1 MASGCVINYG
11 PKSVARFVSGCAT
24 NYGLKPVTCSS
35 RRKEFSEVAETV
47 RILFIGDIVGRPG
60 RHAIQKWLPSLR
72 KELCLDFV
80 IANGEN
86 AAGGIGITEGTA
98 KELLGAGVDCLTTGN
113 HVWKQK
119 EAMQLLA
126 RENRV
131 LRPANFPP
139 GAPGSGWVVLPIK
152 GKNAHIAVVNIMGQ
166 VFMKPI
172 LDCPFKTLDIVLEQ
186 IHPKTPLI
194 VVDFHAEATSEKQA
208 FAYYADGRVTAVIG
222 THTHVATADE
232 RLMPKGTAFITD
244 VGTTSG

>member
-35 RRKEFSEVAETV
+35 PRKEFSEVAETV

-98 KELLGAGVDCLTTGN
+98 KELLGAALT
-113 HVWKQK
+113 V
-119 EAMQLLA
+119 
-126 RENRV
+126 
-131 LRPANFPP
+131 
-139 GAPGSGWVVLPIK
+139 
-152 GKNAHIAVVNIMGQ
+152 
-166 VFMKPI
+166 
-172 LDCPFKTLDIVLEQ
+172 
-186 IHPKTPLI
+186 
-194 VVDFHAEATSEKQA
+194 
-208 FAYYADGRVTAVIG
+208 
-222 THTHVATADE
+222 
-232 RLMPKGTAFITD
+232 
-244 VGTTSG
+244 